1 MDLHKSFYDPI
12 TSTTSKKRK
21 VSIQVEPQNTDSAS
35 QPQELTEADGA
46 SEADTEEFDH
56 TGIEFGYVSD
66 VRHRVGVLL
75 RIKPRP
81 N

>member
-35 QPQELTEADGA
+35 RPQGLTEADGV

-56 TGIEFGYVSD
+56 TGIEIGSVSD
-66 VRHRVGVLL
+66 VGQRVGVLL
-75 RIKPRP
+75 CIKSRA